1 MPRARKKNSNAATC
15 RVKLIAGQWRG
26 RNLSFP
32 DAVGLRPTGNRIRE
46 TLFNWLMPL
55 LPGSRCLDAFAGSGA
70 LGFEAL
76 SRGARVCVMAEVN
89 TEALKALRLNAQ
101 TLNATGA
108 TIVADSALNVLAHE
122 REAFDGV
129 FIDPP
134 FAEALWEPVFEA
146 LEGRLSPDAWVY
158 VEAPKDRALAVPSGW
173 QLHRTKTSGEVTF
186 ALYRVP

>member
-1 MPRARKKNSNAATC
+1 M
-15 RVKLIAGQWRG
+15 KLIAGQWRG

-55 LPGSRCLDAFAGSGA
+55 LPGCRCLDAFAGSGA

-76 SRGARVCVMAEVN
+76 SRGASTCVMAEVN
-89 TEALKALRLNAQ
+89 NEALKALRLNAQ

-108 TIVADSALNVLAHE
+108 TIVADSALNVLA
-122 REAFDGV
+122 REGEVFDGV

-134 FAEALWEPVFEA
+134 FAEALWEPVFKA

-158 VEAPKDRALAVPSGW
+158 VETPKTRALAVPSGW
-173 QLHRTKTSGEVTF
+173 QLHRTKTSGDVTF
-186 ALYRVP
+186 TLYRVP